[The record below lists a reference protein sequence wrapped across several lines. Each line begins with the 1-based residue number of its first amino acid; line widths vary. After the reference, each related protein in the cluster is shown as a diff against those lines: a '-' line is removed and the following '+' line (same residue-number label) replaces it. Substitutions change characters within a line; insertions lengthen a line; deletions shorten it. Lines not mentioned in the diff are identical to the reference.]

1 MIEKKIFNDT
11 ETAFRLKTDLELN
24 RALLLFNVMGI
35 PSLIQPGILL
45 TKFSLKARLPI
56 QPLIK
61 STIFDQFCAGTSKDD
76 CKPVIKEMH
85 QVNLSSILDYSVE
98 GKKTEEEFDAA
109 FRVKKDLIKFAQ
121 EETEIPFAIFKPTAL
136 GSFEIWHKLSSHINL
151 NEEEKVEWQKT
162 KARVEDLCEEAYKQ
176 NVRLYADAE
185 ESWMQDAADD
195 LMEEMMEK
203 YNKDKALIFNTFQCY
218 RWDRLDY
225 LKALH
230 KKANEKGFKIGAKI
244 VRGAYMEKENKR
256 AKKYGKKSPIC
267 ENKKATDLNFNN
279 VMTYCLDNIDDI
291 AVFIGTHNEMSNY
304 LALQAMEDQGIA
316 KDDPRVWFSQLYGM
330 SDQISYNLASKD
342 YNTAKLVPFGPV
354 KEVVPYLLRRAEE
367 NSSVEGQTNRELN
380 LLQGEKKRRK
390 LVLETN

>member
-35 PSLIQPGILL
+35 PSLIKPGILL

-304 LALQAMEDQGIA
+304 LALQAMEDQGIP

>member
-267 ENKKATDLNFNN
+267 ESKKATDLNFNN

-304 LALQAMEDQGIA
+304 LALQAMEDQGIP

>member
-35 PSLIQPGILL
+35 PSLIKPGILL

-195 LMEEMMEK
+195 LMEK

>member
-109 FRVKKDLIKFAQ
+109 FRVKKDLIKFAK

-267 ENKKATDLNFNN
+267 ESKKATDLNFNN

-304 LALQAMEDQGIA
+304 LALQAMEDQGIP

-380 LLQGEKKRRK
+380 LLQCEKKRRK

>member
-35 PSLIQPGILL
+35 PSLIKPGILL

-162 KARVEDLCEEAYKQ
+162 KARVEDLCEEAYKL

-195 LMEEMMEK
+195 LMKEMMEK

>member
-35 PSLIQPGILL
+35 PSLIKPGILL